1 MSLSERWSRATSVEG
16 EGCTTSRNK
25 KIKQMKQKCSN
36 GQTNDRLCTYEE
48 LFKTSFLAS
57 MKIGRT
63 LDEALGF
70 SKRTKSEL
78 SVNMDG

>member
-1 MSLSERWSRATSVEG
+1 MLKWT
-16 EGCTTSRNK
+16 NK
-25 KIKQMKQKCSN
+25 RQIVY
-36 GQTNDRLCTYEE
+36 YEE

-57 MKIGRT
+57 MRIGRT

>member
-1 MSLSERWSRATSVEG
+1 
-16 EGCTTSRNK
+16 
-25 KIKQMKQKCSN
+25 MKQKCSN

-70 SKRTKSEL
+70 SKRSKSEL